1 MKTIAFGYGKEK
13 LPLQIEEKNL
23 IASLMPR
30 KEESCGP
37 WEDILK
43 KAIDAPIGT
52 PPLREIAKPSQT
64 AAIMISDITRP
75 CPSYKILPFVLE
87 ELNAAGV
94 KDEDIVIVSGLGS
107 HRKQTDEERE
117 RLVGSEVFRRVRVV
131 DSDPEDYVLVGV
143 SSKGT
148 PFEVFR
154 PVAEADLR
162 ICVGN
167 IDYHYFAGYSGGCKA
182 IVPGVCTRRTIEQ
195 NHKMMLE
202 DDARVGRADGNPVRG
217 DMEEILNFLSID
229 FLVNVVLNEKKEI
242 AAAVAGHPISAHREG
257 CGILDRVYKQ
267 HITEL
272 ADIVIASPGGLP
284 KDLNVYQT
292 QKALDNAQWAVKEGG
307 IIILVGECK
316 EGYGEATFE
325 AWVKE
330 AQCADDLIER
340 IHREFRLG
348 GHKAAAIAQV
358 TKKASVYLVSSLPA
372 EMTEKLYMKPYTDL
386 QTAFD
391 DAMAVKGENARVYC
405 MTVGGTTLPCFEPT
419 EEEACSK

>member
-1 MKTIAFGYGKEK
+1 MTTVTFGFGKEK
-13 LPLQIEEKNL
+13 LPLEIEDKNL
-23 IASLMPR
+23 IASLLPR
-30 KEESCGP
+30 KEATCGDYC
-37 WEDILK
+37 EILK
-43 KAIDAPIGT
+43 QAMDAPIGAS
-52 PPLREIAKPSQT
+52 PLNEIAKPGQT
-64 AAIMISDITRP
+64 AAVIISDITRP
-75 CPSYKILPFVLE
+75 CPSYMILPFVLD
-87 ELNAAGV
+87 ELNRAGV
-94 KDEDIVIVSGLGS
+94 MDEDIVIVSGLGS

-117 RLVGSEVFRRVRVV
+117 RLVGSDVFRRVRVL
-131 DSDPEDYVLVGV
+131 DSDVDDFVSVGV

-182 IVPGVCTRRTIEQ
+182 IVPGVCTRRTIER

-202 DDARVGRADGNPVRG
+202 DDARVGKADGNPVRS

-242 AAAVAGHPISAHREG
+242 VAAVAGHPIEAHRQG
-257 CGILDRVYKQ
+257 CAVLDRVYKQ

-325 AWVKE
+325 AWVNE
-330 AQCADDLIER
+330 AQCADDLIDR
-340 IHREFRLG
+340 IYREFRLG
-348 GHKAAAIAQV
+348 GHKAAAIAKV
-358 TKKASVYLVSSLPA
+358 TKKADVYLVSALPA
-372 EMTEKLYMKPYTDL
+372 VMAEKLYMKPFTDL
-386 QTAFD
+386 QAAFD
-391 DAMAVKGENARVYC
+391 AAMAVKGENARVYA
-405 MTVGGTTLPCFEPT
+405 MTVGGTTLPCFEG
-419 EEEACSK
+419 E

>member
-1 MKTIAFGYGKEK
+1 MKTIMFGYGKEK
-13 LPLQIEEKNL
+13 LPLQIEEENL

-30 KEESCGP
+30 KEESCGDYK
-37 WEDILK
+37 EILK
-43 KAIDAPIGT
+43 ESLRAPIDT
-52 PPLREIAKPSQT
+52 PPLRQIAKAGQT
-64 AAIMISDITRP
+64 AAIIISDITRP
-75 CPSYKILPFVLE
+75 CPSYKILPFLLE

-117 RLVGSEVFRRVRVV
+117 RLAGSDVFRRVRVV
-131 DSDPEDYVLVGV
+131 DSDPEDFVAVGV
-143 SSKGT
+143 SSNGT

-154 PVAEADLR
+154 PVVEADLR

-182 IVPGVCTRRTIEQ
+182 IVPGVCTRRTIER
-195 NHKMMLE
+195 NHKMMLLE
-202 DDARVGRADGNPVRG
+202 DARVGRADGNPVRS
-217 DMEEILNFLSID
+217 DMEEILQFLSID

-242 AAAVAGHPISAHREG
+242 AAAVAGHPITAHREG
-257 CGILDRVYKQ
+257 CKILDRVYKQ
-267 HITEL
+267 PITEL

-325 AWVKE
+325 KWVNE
-330 AQCADDLIER
+330 AQCADDLIQR
-340 IHREFRLG
+340 IHKEFRLG

-358 TKKASVYLVSSLPA
+358 TKKASIYLVSSLPR
-372 EMTEKLYMKPYTDL
+372 EMTEKLYMKPYNDL
-386 QTAFD
+386 QAAFD
-391 DAMAVKGENARVYC
+391 DAMALKGENARVYC
-405 MTVGGTTLPCFEPT
+405 MTVGGTTLPCFDPEKG
-419 EEEACSK
+419 EDGLE

>member
-1 MKTIAFGYGKEK
+1 MKTITFGYGKEK
-13 LPLQIEEKNL
+13 LPLQIEDRHL
-23 IASLMPR
+23 IASLLPR
-30 KEESCGP
+30 KEESNGA
-37 WEDILK
+37 WDEVLK
-43 KAIDAPIGT
+43 TAMASPIGT
-52 PPLREIAKPSQT
+52 SPLREIAKAGQT
-64 AAIMISDITRP
+64 AAIIISDVTRP
-75 CPSYKILPFVLE
+75 CPSYKILPFVLA
-87 ELNAAGV
+87 ELSAAGV
-94 KDEDIVIVSGLGS
+94 KDEDILIVSGLGS
-107 HRKQTDEERE
+107 HRHQTDEERE
-117 RLVGSEVFRRVRVV
+117 RLVGEEVYRRVKVV
-131 DSDPEDYVLVGV
+131 DSDPEDFVLVGT

-162 ICVGN
+162 ICIGN

-182 IVPGVCTRRTIEQ
+182 IVPGVCTRRTIEA
-195 NHKMMLE
+195 NHKMMLA
-202 DDARVGRADGNPVRG
+202 DDARVGHADGNPVRE

-229 FLVNVVLNEKKEI
+229 FLVNVVLNEKKDVV
-242 AAAVAGHPISAHREG
+242 AAVAGHPVSAHREG
-257 CGILDRVYKQ
+257 CIVLDRMYKQ

-316 EGYGEATFE
+316 EGYGESTFE

-330 AQCADDLIER
+330 AQCADDLIQR

-348 GHKAAAIAQV
+348 GHKAAAIAKV
-358 TKKASVYLVSSLPA
+358 TKKASIYLVSSLPV
-372 EMTEKLYMKPYTDL
+372 EMTEKLYMKPYADL

-391 DAMAVKGENARVYC
+391 DAMAVKGENARVYT
-405 MTVGGTTLPCFEPT
+405 MTVGGTTLPCLET
-419 EEEACSK
+419 QKGEDKAE